1 MHLDSESPYFDFVCA
16 ADSSKSK
23 QGNRVTQDF
32 KSLAH
37 IFFLEVSNRENM
49 KVYLTFQESIDGH
62 LVNISYLK
70 KKISFGH
77 DWILLLLFW
86 NHQLRT
92 ELTCHA
98 RMTLKEEAI
107 KIFSVTAPHMGGEN
121 TPLRLIVA
129 WTWSLVTAGGES
141 GGLPL
146 WSSRRIPPCKLK
158 S

>member
-70 KKISFGH
+70 KKSV
-77 DWILLLLFW
+77 LVM
-86 NHQLRT
+86 T
-92 ELTCHA
+92 EYCFFYSEIT
-98 RMTLKEEAI
+98 
-107 KIFSVTAPHMGGEN
+107 S
-121 TPLRLIVA
+121 
-129 WTWSLVTAGGES
+129 S
-141 GGLPL
+141 GLN
-146 WSSRRIPPCKLK
+146 
-158 S
+158 